1 MGGREMMWLYL
12 AGLLPVAFVLL
23 LLLYEITVAT
33 LPRPVFNPAGKTV
46 LLVDDDTR
54 VCAITAKNLQRHGFM
69 VLSAADGETALNIAK
84 AHPGQIDLLLTDVLM
99 PGMSGPLLAEYLQT
113 IRPLTPV
120 LFISG
125 VAEGDTLPSQ
135 HMPRIEFLGKPFTV
149 ETLRRKVCHV
159 IEEGGCAA

>member
-1 MGGREMMWLYL
+1 MMWLYL

-23 LLLYEITVAT
+23 LLLYEITAAR
-33 LPRPVFNPAGKTV
+33 LPRPVFNPASKTV

-54 VCAITAKNLQRHGFM
+54 VCEITAKNLQRRGFM
-69 VLSAADGETALNIAK
+69 VLSAADGESALNIAK

-99 PGMSGPLLAEYLQT
+99 PGMSGPLLAEYLLT

-125 VAEGDTLPSQ
+125 VAEGDTLPKR

-149 ETLRRKVCHV
+149 ETLTRKVTHV